1 MATEGGL
8 NQEAIGA
15 LTGAPIFGYKTAV
28 GDTAFFNT
36 MLTADSA

>member
-15 LTGAPIFGYKTAV
+15 LTGAPVFSYKTV
-28 GDTAFFNT
+28 VNDTAFFNT